1 MNYRWAT
8 ATAVGHV
15 REMNEDSVFPRTDGS
30 GPGPRIIAVA
40 DGMGGAAAGD
50 VASRVAIEAATD
62 GEDAAGARARIARS
76 NRAVLDAVDEDP
88 ARRGMGTTLTIGI
101 FQPDGTLELGH
112 VGDSRAYLLRDGE
125 LEQLTEDHTLVAE
138 MVSQGR
144 LTPLQ
149 AQTHPRRHMLTRV
162 IGMPEVEA
170 DLHEIELREGDRVM
184 LCSDGLTGM
193 VSDHAIGLLLVDA
206 ADPSEAAWSL
216 VEAANSAGGLDN
228 TTVAIVD
235 VVP

>member
-30 GPGPRIIAVA
+30 GPGPQIIAVA

-50 VASRVAIEAATD
+50 VASRVAIEAATGD
-62 GEDAAGARARIARS
+62 DDAAGARARIARS
-76 NRAVLDAVDEDP
+76 NRAVLDAVVEDP
-88 ARRGMGTTLTIGI
+88 ARRGMGTTLTVGI
-101 FQPDGTLELGH
+101 FHPDGTLELGH

-138 MVSQGR
+138 MVSQGQ

-149 AQTHPRRHMLTRV
+149 AQSHPRRHMLTRV
-162 IGMPEVEA
+162 IGMPDVEA
-170 DLHEIELREGDRVM
+170 DFHDVELREGDRVM
-184 LCSDGLTGM
+184 FCSDGLTGM
-193 VSDHAIGLLLVDA
+193 VDDRAIGLLLADA

-235 VVP
+235 VSP